1 MSSFEELQNFIH
13 RLPDK
18 VQKNIKIVEPSQLPS
33 PFLIH
38 ITKDRP
44 NSYTPRIG
52 FRQANMED
60 RTTPRITAATTLYG
74 AIIGYA
80 VLPYDVLEFGYKG
93 KDSNWKG
100 GLYINAIPFEY
111 ALKPNTRLVY
121 DVRASNEHWL
131 VTYNAQTRYY
141 IPEQIGKLF
150 VSELKALPQINQE
163 PKYVITVK
171 VEVKKSFYFDL
182 VNVLNPGYYEITFDY
197 NRNSTWDMFKTTKIK
212 EIAKSDFLKEKLLVT
227 ANLSIENKPIYGR
240 W

>member
-1 MSSFEELQNFIH
+1 MSSLKELESFIR

-18 VQKNIKIVEPSQLPS
+18 VQKNITIIPSDQLTD
-33 PFLIH
+33 PFLVH

-44 NSYTPRIG
+44 NVYIPRIG

-60 RTTPRITAATTLYG
+60 RTTPRITAATCLYG

-80 VLPYDVLEFGYKG
+80 VLPYDVLDAGYEG
-93 KDSNWKG
+93 RNEGWKG

-111 ALKPNTRLVY
+111 ALKPNARLVY

-131 VTYNAQTRYY
+131 VTYNESTRIYT
-141 IPEQIGKLF
+141 PEQIGKLF
-150 VSELKALPQINQE
+150 VSELKALPQVNQE
-163 PKYVITVK
+163 PKYVITIKIETKK
-171 VEVKKSFYFDL
+171 VFYFDS
-182 VNVLNPGYYEITFDY
+182 VNILNPGYYEITFDY